1 MVTSPV
7 LTDRSAVARARTKR
21 PAFRSDAR
29 SSPHV
34 GVALAKLG
42 KRVRALREQRGLTQE
57 AAAGKA
63 QLDAKHYQ
71 AIEYGR
77 SNVTVASLV
86 GIARAFGVT
95 LSELFEGV

>member
-7 LTDRSAVARARTKR
+7 LTDRCAVPRAPIKRTT
-21 PAFRSDAR
+21 FRSDAR
-29 SSPHV
+29 SSPLV
-34 GVALAKLG
+34 GIALVKLG
-42 KRVRALREQRGLTQE
+42 KRIRSLREERGLTQE
-57 AAAGKA
+57 GVAGKA

-86 GIARAFGVT
+86 GITRAFGVT